1 MKYIYLSSLLVWVLV
16 LGSCT
21 KKGPSDTL
29 TNGKVLTGVWE
40 LRDVVGGMAPY
51 NPDLYA
57 PGNGT
62 LWVFKQKDFARVFKD
77 SVYQSGTYS
86 VSKGTGADLNTG
98 RKIDQF
104 IFNSLPSESF
114 ELKNDT
120 LSFYYGAIALD
131 GDIERYVK
139 ISDDTLL
146 VK

>member
-1 MKYIYLSSLLVWVLV
+1 MKYIYLSSLLLSVLA

-21 KKGPSDTL
+21 KKGQAETPVNGTL
-29 TNGKVLTGVWE
+29 LTGVWE

-51 NPDLYA
+51 NPDLYT

-77 SVYQSGTYS
+77 SVYQRGTYS
-86 VSKGTGADLNTG
+86 VSKGAGTDLNTG

-104 IFNSLPSESF
+104 TFNSLPAESF

-120 LSFYYGAIALD
+120 LSFYYGAMAYD

-139 ISDDTLL
+139 VSDDTLL